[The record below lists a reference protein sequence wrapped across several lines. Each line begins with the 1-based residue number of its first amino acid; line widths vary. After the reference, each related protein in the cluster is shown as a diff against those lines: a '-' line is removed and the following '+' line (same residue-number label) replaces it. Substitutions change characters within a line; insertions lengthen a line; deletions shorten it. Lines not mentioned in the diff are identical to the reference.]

1 MHEHAILRSLMKEIT
16 RIAAAEGA
24 RRVTAV
30 HVHLGALSHLTEE
43 HFREHFAIESR
54 GTPAE
59 GAALSV
65 EVGDHDRHLDV
76 ASGTGEPGLTVARI
90 AARRFV
96 RPVTFWRRYQFGRS
110 TDSATCLRA
119 AKWITAS
126 TSWPVITSA
135 SAAGALASETSR
147 EKMGIPGTR
156 AADPVAKSS
165 TMTTLSPLATSRS
178 HR

>member
-65 EVGDHDRHLDV
+65 EVGQDPL
-76 ASGTGEPGLTVARI
+76 
-90 AARRFV
+90 
-96 RPVTFWRRYQFGRS
+96 
-110 TDSATCLRA
+110 
-119 AKWITAS
+119 
-126 TSWPVITSA
+126 
-135 SAAGALASETSR
+135 
-147 EKMGIPGTR
+147 
-156 AADPVAKSS
+156 AADALQVV
-165 TMTTLSPLATSRS
+165 LRS
-178 HR
+178 IEVPEIQGVQEAHDDGGEG

>member
-65 EVGDHDRHLDV
+65 EVGQDPL
-76 ASGTGEPGLTVARI
+76 
-90 AARRFV
+90 
-96 RPVTFWRRYQFGRS
+96 
-110 TDSATCLRA
+110 
-119 AKWITAS
+119 
-126 TSWPVITSA
+126 
-135 SAAGALASETSR
+135 
-147 EKMGIPGTR
+147 
-156 AADPVAKSS
+156 AADALQVV
-165 TMTTLSPLATSRS
+165 LRS
-178 HR
+178 LEVQEAPAVQAVPEVEVDGGEG